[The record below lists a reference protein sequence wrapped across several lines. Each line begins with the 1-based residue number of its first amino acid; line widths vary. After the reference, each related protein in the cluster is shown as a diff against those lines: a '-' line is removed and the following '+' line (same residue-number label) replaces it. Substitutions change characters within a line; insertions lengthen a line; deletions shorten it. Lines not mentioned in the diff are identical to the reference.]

1 FRSIV
6 GRDAIKDPLIGIP
19 KVNVLIKWLEQFL
32 LCLDSAVRIEIGI
45 PFLYADDV
53 QALPTDPIPPGQHF
67 HLGIPLLAFLA
78 IYRLSPHFQAT
89 GHALV
94 EMAYVKS
101 SHAEFQRCAVGCLGC
116 CLAYKNNVNQR
127 EKE

>member
-1 FRSIV
+1 LWPRDTGRDHGDDLVSDLQIPDQGVILPSPILLTQVGQFIV

-67 HLGIPLLAFLA
+67 HLGIPLLAFIA
-78 IYRLSPHFQAT
+78 IYLLSPYFQAT
-89 GHALV
+89 GHA
-94 EMAYVKS
+94 S
-101 SHAEFQRCAVGCLGC
+101 
-116 CLAYKNNVNQR
+116 
-127 EKE
+127 